1 MLCTFSFPFF
11 CARRLRGLQVPG
23 YERQGTGT
31 PVESIVDILFQGPV
45 FWKSLTFYSS
55 RLKLSA
61 SLIALFRAG
70 LALALFN
77 PIRLV
82 SCSLPIHTSR

>member
-11 CARRLRGLQVPG
+11 CARRLGGLQVPG
-23 YERQGTGT
+23 CERQGTGT

-45 FWKSLTFYSS
+45 FWKSPTFYS

-61 SLIALFRAG
+61 LLIALFRAG

-82 SCSLPIHTSR
+82 SCSLPIHISR